1 MVDTTSNSLFFY
13 SAIISF
19 RAISNVVVFI
29 ERFILAARANSRLT
43 TTLRN
48 VSAGYRRGNLA
59 LGSCAYVTDV
69 RVIMCVRKARC
80 RLGNSR
86 VLRRTVMHSLTTRE
100 NERKSERI
108 RREKEWKEG
117 EWERERERERKYCLI
132 GWAREV
138 FQICWYISYFTIS
151 NYGLLLTISQTLSD
165 DPTVF
170 TIPRDGVET
179 SRGDLIERVPHFEKQ
194 MKGKARTKG
203 WTFWFNEMCRI
214 HRINNAFECKGENLW
229 KRTREKITTKSYR
242 FPKRGGAWITRAKR
256 PRYTGGRRNAYLKND
271 RVVHPCIC
279 EMENDFLENEHFFA
293 CYLRKLR

>member
-108 RREKEWKEG
+108 RREKE
-117 EWERERERERKYCLI
+117 
-132 GWAREV
+132 
-138 FQICWYISYFTIS
+138 
-151 NYGLLLTISQTLSD
+151 
-165 DPTVF
+165 
-170 TIPRDGVET
+170 
-179 SRGDLIERVPHFEKQ
+179 
-194 MKGKARTKG
+194 
-203 WTFWFNEMCRI
+203 
-214 HRINNAFECKGENLW
+214 
-229 KRTREKITTKSYR
+229 
-242 FPKRGGAWITRAKR
+242 
-256 PRYTGGRRNAYLKND
+256 
-271 RVVHPCIC
+271 
-279 EMENDFLENEHFFA
+279 
-293 CYLRKLR
+293 